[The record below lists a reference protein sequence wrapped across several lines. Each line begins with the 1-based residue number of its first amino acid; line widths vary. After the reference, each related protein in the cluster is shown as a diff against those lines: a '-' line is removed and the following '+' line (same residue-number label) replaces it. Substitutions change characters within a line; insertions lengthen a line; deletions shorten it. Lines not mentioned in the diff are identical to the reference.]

1 MNLFFKKKLLTCF
14 FLFLVSTVNA
24 EIISLELND
33 GKNIAKAE
41 YVKGNSS
48 SPLIILIHG
57 FLQTREFSTIT
68 RLAESLVDDEY
79 SVLSPTLSLGISD
92 RVQSLSCEAIHVH
105 SIDDEVDEINQWV
118 AWAESQGY
126 ENIIL
131 IGHSAGAT
139 AVSKLISKTVSQS
152 IQKVVLI
159 SLSYYGLGRP
169 VGFETADLANYAKKA
184 LEDESQKL
192 HKYALDYCEVFPTTA
207 SNFLSYYNW
216 SADQVINA
224 VSNSPIET
232 YVILGSSDKRIGS
245 TWVNRNV
252 NELTNVHLIEGA
264 NHFFDKVHEF
274 ALLEAVENFISP

>member
-139 AVSKLISKTVSQS
+139 AVSKLISK
-152 IQKVVLI
+152 
-159 SLSYYGLGRP
+159 Y
-169 VGFETADLANYAKKA
+169 
-184 LEDESQKL
+184 
-192 HKYALDYCEVFPTTA
+192 
-207 SNFLSYYNW
+207 
-216 SADQVINA
+216 
-224 VSNSPIET
+224 
-232 YVILGSSDKRIGS
+232 
-245 TWVNRNV
+245 
-252 NELTNVHLIEGA
+252 
-264 NHFFDKVHEF
+264 
-274 ALLEAVENFISP
+274 